1 MSSDDV
7 QTRRRVTASAR
18 RTTAVRF
25 AGALLAFVGA
35 VLACF
40 PTLVS
45 DPGPAA
51 DSFEAIERRIPW
63 GTLAGVGV
71 LLVARTKLRPFRTG
85 IAAVVCWVTSGILGA
100 RLIGLVLDG
109 ADSGRQW
116 MWVGVEAVLI
126 ALAAAYLVRER
137 NRGEP

>member
-1 MSSDDV
+1 MTPLRLLGGV
-7 QTRRRVTASAR
+7 V
-18 RTTAVRF
+18 AVV
-25 AGALLAFVGA
+25 GLA
-35 VLACF
+35 LACF

-51 DSFEAIERRIPW
+51 DTFEAIERRIPW
-63 GTLAGVGV
+63 GTLAGVGA
-71 LLVARTKLRPFRTG
+71 LLVARTKLRPWRVTF
-85 IAAVVCWVTSGILGA
+85 AAVVCWVTSGILAA

-126 ALAAAYLVRER
+126 ALAGAYLVRKR
-137 NRGEP
+137 NRGES

>member
-1 MSSDDV
+1 M
-7 QTRRRVTASAR
+7 
-18 RTTAVRF
+18 TTVRF
-25 AGALLAFVGA
+25 AGAFVALVGV

-51 DSFEAIERRIPW
+51 DTFEAIERRIPW
-63 GTLAGVGV
+63 GTLAGVGA
-71 LLVARTKLRPFRTG
+71 LFVARTRLRPFWTS
-85 IAAVVCWVTSGILGA
+85 IAAVVCWVTSGILVA

-116 MWVGVEAVLI
+116 MWVGVEVVVI
-126 ALAAAYLVRER
+126 ALAAAYLVRAR
-137 NRGEP
+137 NRDESRGRLG